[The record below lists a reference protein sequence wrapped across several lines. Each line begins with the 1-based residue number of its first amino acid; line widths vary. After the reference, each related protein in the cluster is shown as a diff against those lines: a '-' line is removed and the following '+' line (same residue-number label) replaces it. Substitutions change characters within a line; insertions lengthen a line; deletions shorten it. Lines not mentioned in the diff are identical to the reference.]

1 MIDAV
6 VATGETSVGERV
18 GWNKNLDGLNLMLC
32 GRSIKQKGD
41 SSKDDRS
48 TAMKAEGDRQCSDVA
63 EAG

>member
-1 MIDAV
+1 V
-6 VATGETSVGERV
+6 KGWVGI
-18 GWNKNLDGLNLMLC
+18 KNLDALNLMLR